1 MSLLPA
7 RHSRH
12 LAEAGGS
19 CHRHDDGGI
28 LPPVA
33 TRGEFELTSNFGIE
47 DLAKIN
53 MKNSVTAESIRPPAV
68 AGRFYPGDPDKLRRM
83 VDSFMGSAKIS
94 VRGKSKAVIAP
105 HAGYAYSGPIAA
117 SAFVHFAGER
127 DTIKRIILL
136 GPSHRFAFEGI
147 ALSHAEAFAT
157 PRGTVPVD
165 KAAVNRIET
174 FPAVCFEERAH
185 LHEHSLEVELPFLQ
199 ATLNDFT
206 VVPLVV
212 GDATDDEVAE
222 VIDQLWGGDET
233 RFVISSDL
241 SHYYDYESARELDRC
256 TAQNIERNAGEAI
269 TAQHAC
275 GYRPIRGFLQAAQRR
290 QLHAQ
295 TVDLRNSG
303 DTAGPRDQVVG
314 YGAFVFNE
322 SQPSSG

>member
-1 MSLLPA
+1 
-7 RHSRH
+7 
-12 LAEAGGS
+12 
-19 CHRHDDGGI
+19 
-28 LPPVA
+28 
-33 TRGEFELTSNFGIE
+33 
-47 DLAKIN
+47 
-53 MKNSVTAESIRPPAV
+53 MKNSVTAESIRQPAV
-68 AGRFYPGDPDKLRRM
+68 AGRFYPAQPDKLRHM
-83 VDSFMGSAKIS
+83 VDSFMEGAKVSAH
-94 VRGKSKAVIAP
+94 GKPKAVIAP

-117 SAFVHFAGER
+117 SAFVHLAGER
-127 DTIKRIILL
+127 GVIQRIILL
-136 GPSHRFAFEGI
+136 GPSHQFAFDGI

-157 PRGTVPVD
+157 PCGMVPVD
-165 KAAVNRIET
+165 KAAVDRIT
-174 FPAVCFEERAH
+174 NMPGVQVEERAH

-212 GDATDDEVAE
+212 GDATDDEVAG
-222 VIDQLWGGDET
+222 VIDRLWGGDET

-241 SHYYDYESARELDRC
+241 SHYYDYESACELDRA
-256 TAQNIERNAGEAI
+256 TAQNIERNAGEEI
-269 TAQHAC
+269 TGQHAC

-322 SQPSSG
+322 NQPSRD